1 MTHTFARSAWVALV
15 LTGMLTLPGAAL
27 AQNHYGYGYGP
38 GMMGGY
44 GMGPGMMGWWGG
56 GGVPGYNAPGVP
68 PQQNQLTT
76 EQAQGLAQ
84 QYADQYL
91 KGFKVD
97 KVLPFNVP
105 MGTAYSVELK
115 GPKNEVRVL
124 HINPWGNVV
133 PLGGAPG
140 QPG

>member
-1 MTHTFARSAWVALV
+1 M
-15 LTGMLTLPGAAL
+15 
-27 AQNHYGYGYGP
+27 
-38 GMMGGY
+38 
-44 GMGPGMMGWWGG
+44 
-56 GGVPGYNAPGVP
+56 
-68 PQQNQLTT
+68 
-76 EQAQGLAQ
+76 
-84 QYADQYL
+84 

-115 GPKNEVRVL
+115 GPEDEVRVL

-133 PLGGAPG
+133 PFGGQTG